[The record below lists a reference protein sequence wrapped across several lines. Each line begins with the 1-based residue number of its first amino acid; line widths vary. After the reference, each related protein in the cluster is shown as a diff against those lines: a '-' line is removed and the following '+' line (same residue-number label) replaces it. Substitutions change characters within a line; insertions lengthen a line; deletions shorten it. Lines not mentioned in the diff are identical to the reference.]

1 MTHNQEIRRE
11 LQHQVQRKQYLEG
24 LTAELEGQLQQ
35 LREKIE
41 DDPASPKFIVT
52 KRGMGYLFGG

>member
-1 MTHNQEIRRE
+1 MTHNQETRRE

-41 DDPASPKFIVT
+41 DDPGKPQYILT
-52 KRGMGYLFGG
+52 KRGAGYYFAP